1 MPHVD
6 PDLLALLALG
16 EDVGSDGERRH
27 VDGCETCSA
36 DLRTFATAVAAG
48 RRANALGPLHAPH
61 PRVWQRVQQELGP
74 QLDATSGPRRGS
86 AVRRIGPQPSR
97 PRRAMVIVLSVAAGL
112 AVLAA
117 GLVAVQRLRP
127 PTTVAS
133 AILSPFPKW
142 PSAEGR
148 ATVQR
153 SADGTRTVTVTVN
166 VTPTATRSD
175 QVWLMTKDQHALISL
190 GVLPGESGSFR
201 VPPGVDLDHY
211 DLVDVSAEP
220 HDGDPHH
227 SGNSIVRGPLNL

>member
-16 EDVGSDGERRH
+16 ENVGSDDERRH
-27 VDGCETCSA
+27 IDGCATCSA

-48 RRANALGPLHAPH
+48 RRANAVGPLHAPH
-61 PRVWQRVQQELGP
+61 PRVWQRVLQELGP
-74 QLDATSGPRRGS
+74 RLHETSGPRRGS
-86 AVRRIGPQPSR
+86 AARRPGRRPSR
-97 PRRAMVIVLSVAAGL
+97 PRRPLVIVLAVAAGL

-142 PSAEGR
+142 PAAEGS
-148 ATVQR
+148 ATVQQ
-153 SADGTRTVTVTVN
+153 SADGTRTVIVTVN

-190 GVLPGESGSFR
+190 GVLPGESGAFR
-201 VPPGVDLDHY
+201 VPIGVDLDRY

-220 HDGDPHH
+220 NDGNPHH